1 MNTSSNCFQNRE
13 SHLHGLL
20 LEKVVF
26 ELHAFLWTKK
36 EPMRR
41 RFLWKWTWWDLLH
54 GLEREHSQRAALNSI
69 QILSEIPLA
78 LSIPGRQS
86 VIEEV
91 RKRLTSQCP
100 PEFPIGLWKSWS
112 CPLHQKPGISLVLG
126 VESVEFLT
134 VLQKSVVT
142 RHSEALSKPEYMLH
156 TFLWEAFSPQ
166 KENIFE
172 VSYLEKVATLT
183 GHCWGNT

>member
-1 MNTSSNCFQNRE
+1 MVFCWKRLCLNCMLFC
-13 SHLHGLL
+13 GLKKNL
-20 LEKVVF
+20 WGGGFCEK
-26 ELHAFLWTKK
+26 WS
-36 EPMRR
+36 
-41 RFLWKWTWWDLLH
+41 WWDLLH
-54 GLEREHSQRAALNSI
+54 RLEREHSQRAALNST

-126 VESVEFLT
+126 AESVEFLT

-166 KENIFE
+166 KENNFE
-172 VSYLEKVATLT
+172 VSYLEKVAPLT

>member
-1 MNTSSNCFQNRE
+1 MNTPSNCFQNRE
-13 SHLHGLL
+13 SHPHGLL
-20 LEKVVF
+20 LEKVMF

-36 EPMRR
+36 EPMRK

-54 GLEREHSQRAALNSI
+54 GLEREHSQRAALNST

-86 VIEEV
+86 VIEGV

-126 VESVEFLT
+126 AESVEFLT
-134 VLQKSVVT
+134 VLQKSLLSRDTVKLSQSLNMCST
-142 RHSEALSKPEYMLH
+142 RSSERLFLH
-156 TFLWEAFSPQ
+156 RRRIFLKSA
-166 KENIFE
+166 I
-172 VSYLEKVATLT
+172 
-183 GHCWGNT
+183 

>member
-1 MNTSSNCFQNRE
+1 MVFCWKRLCLNCMLFC
-13 SHLHGLL
+13 GLKKNL
-20 LEKVVF
+20 WGGGFCEK
-26 ELHAFLWTKK
+26 WS
-36 EPMRR
+36 
-41 RFLWKWTWWDLLH
+41 WWDLLH
-54 GLEREHSQRAALNSI
+54 RLEREHSQRAALNST
-69 QILSEIPLA
+69 QILSEIPLV

-126 VESVEFLT
+126 AESVEFLT

-142 RHSEALSKPEYMLH
+142 RHNEALSKPEYVLH

-172 VSYLEKVATLT
+172 VSYLEKVVPLK